1 MKNNW
6 ILLMAAAT
14 LALSGCGGNGENT
27 GSEFGGMK
35 RNVTT
40 ADVDKATKN
49 LTKGKSAR
57 LLAASN
63 DFGFRLL
70 NGLVKAEGDGNV
82 FISPPSVSTALAM
95 AYNGASGSTKDAMA
109 KTLAFEGFEIG
120 ELNDAEKQMLTVLE
134 GADPKVKLDIANSMW
149 IKTGFDVKREF
160 VGRLEDSFG
169 AKPTV
174 LDFANPES
182 PKTINRWFEQATQ
195 GKIKDLVTTLNQDAR
210 LLLINAVYF
219 KGLWQKPF
227 DPQATHDLDFTTLA
241 ANKKQVPVM
250 SLKADFPYY
259 KGEKFSA
266 VRLPYGSGR
275 LGMVILLP
283 NQGASMQ
290 DLLKS
295 VTPKSWIEMSTKMP
309 PIEGTVVIPKFKM
322 DYTAALVEPLKALGM
337 GVAFTDQA
345 DFSGMR
351 DQKDLFIGDV
361 QHKTFIEVSEEG
373 TEAAAATKVEILITA
388 RLANPKEFT
397 FTADRPFLYAI
408 EDKET
413 GMLIFLGIL
422 GDPNPGAQVSGQK
435 SHQ

>member
-1 MKNNW
+1 MKKNW
-6 ILLMAAAT
+6 TLLVAAA
-14 LALSGCGGNGENT
+14 LALAGCGGNGENT
-27 GSEFGGMK
+27 GPDFGGMK
-35 RNVTT
+35 RNVTP
-40 ADVDKATKN
+40 ADVDKATKS
-49 LTKGKSAR
+49 LTKGKTAR
-57 LLAASN
+57 LPAAAN

-70 NGLVKAEGDGNV
+70 NILAKAEGDGNV
-82 FISPPSVSTALAM
+82 LISPPSVSTALAM
-95 AYNGASGSTKDAMA
+95 AYNGASGTTEDAMA
-109 KTLAFEGFEIG
+109 KTLAFEGFELG
-120 ELNDAEKQMLTVLE
+120 ELNDAEKQMLTVLA
-134 GADPKVKLDIANSMW
+134 GPDPKVKLDIANSMW

-182 PKTINRWFEQATQ
+182 PKTINNWIEQATQ
-195 GKIKDLVTTLNQDAR
+195 GKIKDMVTTLDQDAR

-241 ANKKQVPVM
+241 AKKKKVPMM
-250 SLKADFPYY
+250 SLKADFPYT
-259 KGEKFSA
+259 KGDKYSA

-283 NQGASMQ
+283 NEGTSVK
-290 DLLKS
+290 DLLKT
-295 VTPKSWIEMSTKMP
+295 VTPRSWIEMSAKMP

-322 DYTAALVEPLKALGM
+322 DYTAGLVEPLRALGM
-337 GVAFTDQA
+337 GVAFTAQA

-361 QHKTFIEVSEEG
+361 LHKTFIELTEEG
-373 TEAAAATKVEILITA
+373 TEAAAATKVEMVVTA
-388 RLANPKEFT
+388 APANPKEFN
-397 FTADRPFLYAI
+397 FVADRPFLYAI

-422 GDPNPGAQVSGQK
+422 GDPNPGAQSSGQK
-435 SHQ
+435 